1 MANHPKVSA
10 QKRARERARQER
22 QKEKTARRGEAKDRK
37 TSAPRAEGDVDPDIA
52 GIIPGPQASP
62 WGDDAPW
69 EGEVEAE
76 TDDDEQRG

>member
-22 QKEKTARRGEAKDRK
+22 QKEKTARREEAKDRK
-37 TSAPRAEGDVDPDIA
+37 QSAPRGPGDSDPDLE
-52 GIIPGPQASP
+52 GIVPGPQASP
-62 WGDDAPW
+62 WGDDSPW

-76 TDDDEQRG
+76 TDDEEST